1 MKDQNTKP
9 LDKKAI
15 LYMLLLAL
23 QFGLQPVLTRRFT
36 PPTVNR
42 SSVILIQ
49 ETVKFGMAYFMLQMS
64 GGKKTAFD
72 GTFVYNRLVY
82 YKAQV
87 SHYPLTQA
95 GQFRLGYLWRA
106 FLLHSMPFRTS
117 LLY

>member
-1 MKDQNTKP
+1 MTDQNAKP

-15 LYMLLLAL
+15 LYMLLLSL
-23 QFGLQPVLTRRFT
+23 QFGLQPVFTRKFT

-42 SSVILIQ
+42 SSVILMQ
-49 ETVKFGMAYFMLQMS
+49 ETVKFGMAYFMLHMS

-72 GTFVYNRLVY
+72 GTPVHNKLVC

-87 SHYPLTQA
+87 SNYSQTQA
-95 GQFRLGYLWRA
+95 GRFRLGYLWRG
-106 FLLHSMPFRTS
+106 FLLHSMPFRTL